1 MLSTVLTSTLTFSSF
16 AICVITAL
24 ICGLIVAAV
33 YKKAVHATGNLTVT
47 LALLP
52 AVTAM
57 VIMMVNGS
65 LGVGVAV
72 AGSFSLVRFR
82 SLPGKASDI
91 VILFLAMGLGLCTGM
106 GYVMF
111 ALCMAAVLSLVFYL
125 LSVSVFGENERC
137 YRCLRV
143 TIPEDLDYTDVFDEI
158 FDTFTQSHKETA
170 VRTANLGTMYQI
182 TYDIVVNYL
191 QLKLQA

>member
-1 MLSTVLTSTLTFSSF
+1 
-16 AICVITAL
+16 
-24 ICGLIVAAV
+24 
-33 YKKAVHATGNLTVT
+33 
-47 LALLP
+47 
-52 AVTAM
+52 
-57 VIMMVNGS
+57 
-65 LGVGVAV
+65 
-72 AGSFSLVRFR
+72 
-82 SLPGKASDI
+82 
-91 VILFLAMGLGLCTGM
+91 M

-125 LSVSVFGENERC
+125 LSVSVFGENDRC

-182 TYDIVVNYL
+182 TYDIVVNYP